1 MESPA
6 TGSAEARV
14 PLRWWEA
21 PFSVLGTRGGSGV
34 NKTEQLKAEK
44 DGLDVGADIPR
55 YAELGWEAIEEG
67 DLDRL
72 KWWGVFFRR
81 HTPGHFMLRIRIPN
95 GISNAA
101 QLRAIAAVTNR
112 RGRGIADITTRQQI
126 QLRWIPFEDVPAI
139 LGELREVGLVTLQ
152 TGMDN
157 IRNIIGCPVAGLTRN
172 ELFDA
177 SAVARAFTDVFV
189 GDKAYTNL
197 PRKFNVTITGCREN
211 CTHAE
216 TQDVALVPATA
227 TVDGA
232 SVEGFNVLVGGK
244 NGSGGYRIAT
254 PLDVFVRPAEAAE
267 LCSAI
272 VLLFRDH
279 GSRDARNKVRFAF
292 LVEEWGET
300 RLRAALEARL
310 GRALERA
317 GTDERLPKTTDHV
330 GIFRQK
336 QATLSYAGL
345 SVPVG
350 RITGD
355 QLEEV
360 ARLAEA
366 YGTGDVRLTPDQN
379 IVIPNVP
386 DAKLGNLTA
395 EALLKVLRY
404 EPSEI
409 MRGLVSCT
417 GIEFCNLAVI
427 ETKARALR
435 IARTL
440 ETKIPHGKP
449 VRIHWSG
456 CPAGC
461 GNHTVADIGLLGV
474 KTRVDGHPVDAVDV
488 FVGGSSGA
496 QATPGVRILE
506 NVPCDALPTVLE
518 GLIRHIE
525 PERLRRQLRTLS
537 PGGAVVSSRG
547 GSARPRHDDAGRK
560 PILLTDEIREGS
572 GKALVVNGRE
582 VAVFRCQGQLYALQN
597 QCPHA
602 GGALAGGVIEADEV
616 ICPLHGY
623 RFSVK
628 TGACSTDP
636 TLPAKT
642 FAVVAENGGFTVD
655 A

>member
-1 MESPA
+1 MFSHALARAELLARPSLRVA
-6 TGSAEARV
+6 TREPKGG
-14 PLRWWEA
+14 LR
-21 PFSVLGTRGGSGV
+21 RGEGASSQWHREGALFVFGHSWRAGV
-34 NKTEQLKAEK
+34 NKIEQIKAEK
-44 DGLDVGADIPR
+44 DGLDVGADIAR
-55 YAELGWEAIEEG
+55 YAELGWQAIQESDVE
-67 DLDRL
+67 RL
-72 KWWGVFFRR
+72 KWWGVFMRR
-81 HTPGHFMLRIRIPN
+81 HTPGHFMMRIRIPN
-95 GISNAA
+95 GITNAA
-101 QLRAIAAVTNR
+101 QLRAIAALAQR
-112 RGRGIADITTRQQI
+112 HGRGILDITTRQQI
-126 QLRWIPFEDVPAI
+126 QLRWIQFEHIPSI
-139 LGELREVGLVTLQ
+139 LSELGAVGLVTLQ

-157 IRNIIGCPVAGLTRN
+157 IRNIVGCAVAGLTRN

-177 SAVARAFTDVFV
+177 SSVARAFTDMFV
-189 GDKAYTNL
+189 GDRAYTNL

-232 SVEGFNVLVGGK
+232 SVEGFNVLVGGT

-317 GTDERLPKTTDHV
+317 GTDERLPKATDHV
-330 GIFRQK
+330 GIFRQQ

-350 RITGD
+350 RVPGD

-360 ARLAEA
+360 ARLAEV
-366 YGTGDVRLTPDQN
+366 YGTGEVRLTPDQN
-379 IVIPNVP
+379 VIIPNVP
-386 DAKLGNLTA
+386 DAKLGSLTA
-395 EALLKVLRY
+395 EALVKVLRY

-427 ETKARALR
+427 ETKARALQ

-440 ETKIPHGKP
+440 ETKIHHGKP

-474 KTRVDGHPVDAVDV
+474 KTKVDGHAVDAVDV
-488 FVGGSSGA
+488 FVGGSSGP
-496 QATPGVRILE
+496 QATPGVKILE
-506 NVPCDALPTVLE
+506 NVPCDTLPTVLE
-518 GLIRHIE
+518 GLIRYIE

-537 PGGAVVSSRG
+537 SAGAVVSSRG
-547 GSARPRHDDAGRK
+547 GSPRPRTDDAGRRRS
-560 PILLTDEIREGS
+560 DERRV
-572 GKALVVNGRE
+572 GKDRRSRG
-582 VAVFRCQGQLYALQN
+582 
-597 QCPHA
+597 
-602 GGALAGGVIEADEV
+602 
-616 ICPLHGY
+616 
-623 RFSVK
+623 
-628 TGACSTDP
+628 
-636 TLPAKT
+636 
-642 FAVVAENGGFTVD
+642 
-655 A
+655 